1 MSIRRYWLYEG
12 LRGGTRLC
20 KQKRRKFPEVR
31 KWNSKRKLSKFNLWK
46 AGERVAAMFEYQ
58 FCWNRYLGHA
68 VRLWI
73 CEYGDLSAPRNTFMS
88 YSEALKQDSWRRNQR
103 VALRRNSIL
112 WLWLPVKFKFFYAKI
127 SIDEVK
133 ATESTWDITGR
144 DMPEAGFQCLGEKA
158 KKIRE
163 MWRK

>member
-1 MSIRRYWLYEG
+1 
-12 LRGGTRLC
+12 
-20 KQKRRKFPEVR
+20 
-31 KWNSKRKLSKFNLWK
+31 
-46 AGERVAAMFEYQ
+46 
-58 FCWNRYLGHA
+58 
-68 VRLWI
+68 
-73 CEYGDLSAPRNTFMS
+73 MS

-133 ATESTWDITGR
+133 ATESTQDITGR

-163 MWRK
+163 M